1 MKVHFS
7 ESNYT
12 FALQKAKIITKLHLK
27 NVTRQVNLHPVWKFL
42 DPPLIAPHQKF
53 MAGSIT
59 DSAKKLI
66 QLRYMLKHFVNYFLI
81 ATAS

>member
-1 MKVHFS
+1 MNGHFF

-27 NVTRQVNLHPVWKFL
+27 NVTRQENLHPVWKFL
-42 DPPLIAPHQKF
+42 DPSLIAPHQKF

-59 DSAKKLI
+59 VTDSGKI
-66 QLRYMLKHFVNYFLI
+66 HIV
-81 ATAS
+81 TS

>member
-1 MKVHFS
+1 MNVHFF

-12 FALQKAKIITKLHLK
+12 FALQKAKIVTKLHLK
-27 NVTRQVNLHPVWKFL
+27 NVSHQENLHPVWNFL

-59 DSAKKLI
+59 GPGSIVTKYKLQFI
-66 QLRYMLKHFVNYFLI
+66 K
-81 ATAS
+81 